1 MAFHGF
7 RQEISPL
14 LVSHKIMSGSVE
26 DININVV
33 ISHYDNMTLLYNIK
47 VTQLFQVLNLPMS
60 RAV

>member
-14 LVSHKIMSGSVE
+14 LVSHKIMPGSVE